1 MISNGY
7 EDTRNR
13 LLAENE
19 LLRESLGTI
28 QKELVEILEQKKE
41 FFFKRRKIELGDENK
56 DEFDF
61 NQTNLLNL
69 RKDLFEQPV

>member
-41 FFFKRRKIELGDENK
+41 FFFKRRKIELGEENK